1 MGWGIEAI
9 LEGFQGRFESR
20 PGGMKEDR
28 FGLEAMAPRQG
39 REKRSPGER
48 RLHLVNGI
56 ATGLSVDW
64 VNSRA
69 LKSQMT
75 SFLLSQ

>member
-1 MGWGIEAI
+1 MVP
-9 LEGFQGRFESR
+9 L
-20 PGGMKEDR
+20 
-28 FGLEAMAPRQG
+28 QG